1 MDKPFYKQTRYLLLM
16 AAAPA
21 IIVAWSLSSGETFGV
36 FTMAGLSLF
45 FLSLA
50 ARNSANE
57 RLARIAGL
65 LLSLAFL
72 SLVYSL
78 VRMLDLK
85 H

>member
-1 MDKPFYKQTRYLLLM
+1 MDKPFYKQTKYLLMM
-16 AAAPA
+16 AAVPA
-21 IIVAWSLSSGETFGV
+21 GIVALSLSSGKTFGV
-36 FTMAGLSLF
+36 FTMAGISLM

-50 ARNSANE
+50 ARNSADQ
-57 RLARIAGL
+57 RFARIAGL